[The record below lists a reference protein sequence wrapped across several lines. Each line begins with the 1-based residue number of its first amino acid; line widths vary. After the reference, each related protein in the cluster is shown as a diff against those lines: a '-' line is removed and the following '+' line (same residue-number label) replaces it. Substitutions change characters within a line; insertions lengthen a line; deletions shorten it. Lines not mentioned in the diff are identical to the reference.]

1 MRIRSTKKVKMP
13 NKLIWNGF
21 SALYID
27 HKRAHEHF
35 IYLF

>member
-21 SALYID
+21 LALYID